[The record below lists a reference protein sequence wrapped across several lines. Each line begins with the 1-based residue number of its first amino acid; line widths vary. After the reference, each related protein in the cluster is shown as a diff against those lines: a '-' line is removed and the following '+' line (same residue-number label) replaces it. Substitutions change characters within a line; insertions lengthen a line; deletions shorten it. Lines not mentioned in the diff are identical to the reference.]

1 LVLADFVDLLD
12 VGVIGVDGATGS
24 ESVSV
29 TFSFAVTVVT
39 VGLIGLGKTNLVG
52 VVDAADRS
60 HFFNP
65 GRWTGAIGGNSIS
78 LGSGVPA
85 DGSSPSALFTPGN
98 FADIS
103 FNRANNFNTST
114 PL

>member
-1 LVLADFVDLLD
+1 MDGLTEAGSGSGSGSGTPTFFTD
-12 VGVIGVDGATGS
+12 VS
-24 ESVSV
+24 
-29 TFSFAVTVVT
+29 VVT
-39 VGLIGLGKTNLVG
+39 VGFGGFGKPKLVG

-60 HFFNP
+60 HFFNL

-78 LGSGVPA
+78 LGSGVPV